1 MAFDTKGALEAG
13 YSQEEINAYLAN
25 KNKPNEELEE
35 SSNVEFDTKGALEAG
50 YSQEE
55 IDTYLANKNKPQEKK
70 EEEYDTSIA
79 RKYIADPALSLAK
92 GVTQLPDVVSGVA
105 DMVVSPLTGGR
116 LSVGKGFEYLEEQ
129 LPDALQ
135 DLGDTLEQAK
145 SPELL
150 AKREAAR
157 KEIDAAEGFVDTAK
171 TTIGTMLENPSLLF
185 DTLFQSLPSTVTGG
199 VVGKTLLKLKGA
211 RAAGLTPL
219 GAGAV
224 GEGIVSGGSTAE
236 SIRQET
242 EEGVLS
248 AKQSGIAFG
257 SGVLTSIFGK
267 LGGRLSQKFDAV
279 DIDTYLAG
287 GVPAQKAQSKIIN
300 AFKSAIIEGTAEELP
315 QSMQEQMA
323 QNIALGKDPMEGV
336 AESAATGFLLGM
348 AMGGGASA
356 LLGESNIESDA
367 PSGVVPPENKP
378 EYTEDESINTDSNVF
393 EEPQEELTLEDTE
406 KKKGPETVDMF
417 ERQIEKAFKKIENR
431 RYLTR
436 ENAEKRLEEFSKE
449 AGKFELMTQFEV
461 VEIPEIDKEGNPRS
475 IFKIIR
481 KDDLAGGGADDEGVL
496 TLEQEKAR
504 YEESQK
510 FTGPRPEG
518 TDTAGNRV
526 GDVVSRELDFAD
538 TDTQETTKTKRERVG
553 RTTDASRR
561 PDARKVDS
569 TNTLDFINKTD
580 TKSPLRKPAI
590 KKVLTD
596 NPKILETATTD
607 EITIG
612 DTELNPNQY
621 KREYK
626 KWENKQ
632 KQNKELW
639 KKRKGNKKQLI
650 KDFEA
655 TIPSINNVM
664 AEGLKP
670 LQQER
675 KVLDVAIRE
684 VVAEEYASYSKT
696 NRSNLLKKFRKPKEA
711 ELEKKYQ
718 RVNKKYQ
725 KENNTKEDISPA
737 EAARIVNDEK
747 LTDRKKTKTGVT
759 YFSDAKPQEFIKDEK
774 IIKDI
779 NRKSFGLNK
788 YKNFKTALNDAGLLD
803 QYNKEL
809 DNIIANPPTTEGLPT
824 EPGQAVPS
832 KYAFETAEARD
843 RFVKTAQE
851 NAGKEKRKPL
861 IDNKGKSN
869 TDFEVLESQ
878 DIVAVDLPG
887 NERFKYT
894 ARVVTKPAITEQKR
908 QQEERSAEEEN
919 APDPTTYRNEL
930 AITNGE
936 DLAQQ
941 ELNTKLGEIQKVLEE
956 TIGKKGASVQEVLDA
971 LSSFAAG
978 EQKQSTFA
986 SSKMAEVFNKL
997 LNQKNIAPVFK
1008 NIKVVIDNKLK
1019 DKGKYNPKTET
1030 ISINLELIN
1039 QNQVQDVGP
1048 VVIHEVVHAM
1058 LDRVLL
1064 AKNFN
1069 KLNTSMQEAVTEIK
1083 RQYKLFQRLKKQQP
1097 NPAFKRAS
1105 SLKEFVAMMFESAEL
1120 AKAIAEAAAQQQ
1132 IETETAIFEQGLGK
1146 QNRTADEFTDYIDSI
1161 TGTRPIKS
1169 TLGKVAKVITEFFS
1183 NVMSA
1188 LGLGNAGANRSV
1200 QDVIQNSMKIILDK
1214 EYSKIY
1220 GGISPGAPSNYGNK
1234 NTKNAN
1240 KNFINN
1246 AEEKVKNKPKEKSF
1260 FKDRKLADIF
1270 ADGVEAF
1277 QDVYVK
1283 IKTFTQKLSDG
1294 ELLTVDNDITTNQTL
1309 VQGRA
1314 SVKYK
1319 EAILPFINN
1328 MYLSYENFKSV
1339 IGINKPEVMDT
1350 VVNDLYEALGEYS
1363 RARWLFAINMP
1374 LSANSKDTFTIAKW
1388 KDETG
1393 KIGPWTGTPYEFRE
1407 AILDRMSAAKEAEAK
1422 NQGSTNEI
1430 EKLRNTLDTFINSE
1444 RQKALA
1450 IFKKGADKVLWQLPS
1465 PNRKSKDSVTQATR
1479 ETFDPMSIIYSSG
1492 TLGVDSKE
1500 TGNNIPSQVAAKE
1513 LLKTIGIN
1521 YDANLTPMTEQQLKE
1536 NENVL
1541 LDKAKRDAFMQL
1553 AERIKEANDGIKE
1566 VNKENG
1572 YVPAQADNIINFMG
1586 FKYYKSLKRKNNKD
1600 KSVHKIRDER
1610 FLEGERASNDLNK
1623 GMEEKFA
1630 GGQQTSVNNV
1640 IAQTSSD
1647 GVVAAMRFGIQ
1658 AYTQSIVNL
1667 SKDTV
1672 EITTKEGKK
1681 VKQPLA
1687 DFLKF
1692 EKTYIYDDRYKLTDD
1707 KKLQQAIKDKKI
1719 ILNFKN
1725 NGEIDVVR
1733 ITREDMIIPLKGHIT
1748 ELNRALQYLAR
1759 ATSGIGQV
1767 HTRFSIPFGLTN
1779 FQRDFFTNIPL
1790 LIIKNPTAAIP
1801 YISNILGQVFR
1812 LNFITT
1818 WRYVRAMNR
1827 NDISYVR
1834 KGLKKPK
1841 NSYEHNLASYL
1852 IEGGMIA
1859 YVRGVSTASQ
1869 SELLTKEIR
1878 KKRSILNT
1886 TMLTRVFDA
1895 WINTFE
1901 IAVRASAAKAVKP
1914 KLLKKALQ
1922 QAKNPK
1928 PGTSEYNKIV
1938 EKIEGVAAAT
1948 VKNFANFEQ
1957 AGTKSAAIASW
1968 YMFFKP
1974 SMTSA
1979 VVNVRAIAPAFTSE
1993 QRYLDT
1999 QDQKLLQ
2006 SPEYKKNALETFK
2019 SERLRAQ
2026 AVVIGG
2032 GGLGYGLWT
2041 LLGALGDEE
2050 EQKKY
2055 KQDNMERWVR
2065 NIRIPLSWMPKEAKD
2080 MLGIKKEGSGDDM
2093 IQMHWGFG
2101 NMGWPAMG
2109 VQIASFVDG
2118 KFGTKNNPRLPSDFE
2133 FKDLFSN
2140 MTNIAMDN
2148 FLPLPISRSKLT
2160 DNPYFYF
2167 LDSIIP
2173 SVFKPIYEYTT
2184 NKDTFGYQITR
2195 QRSSTV
2201 GGAYGGSMTTEEL
2214 YVNLAQFINE
2224 NTRFNNE
2231 GAVQIDPNVLKF
2243 AANSYI
2249 DGFARIVS
2257 ALSESGEITNLED
2270 AKNRTL
2276 VFKQFFTRSVPVER
2290 DRYARMTKKLDN
2302 INMTNEQYKLDPTY
2316 IDKKGRDFDDFKL
2329 QNDVNL
2335 KNVVRY
2341 KETEKNL
2348 KRIYQEQKDYLKTIT
2363 PEMRKLNSFEI
2374 KDNIENYKIRILK
2387 EMRQLTNHLEL
2398 SDEDNRTPL
2407 FK

>member
-1 MAFDTKGALEAG
+1 MAKTQFTA
-13 YSQEEINAYLAN
+13 EEIGF
-25 KNKPNEELEE
+25 E
-35 SSNVEFDTKGALEAG
+35 SSSEQLESLRPGQQYTAEEIG
-50 YSQEE
+50 FTAEE
-55 IDTYLANKNKPQEKK
+55 IDFK

-145 SPELL
+145 SPELR

-199 VVGKTLLKLKGA
+199 VVGKALLKLKGA

-267 LGGRLSQKFDAV
+267 LGGKLSQKFDAV

-406 KKKGPETVDMF
+406 KEVIQTDMF
-417 ERQIEKAFKKIENR
+417 EPQEDDLAGISAIETVAKKIENR

-436 ENAEKRLEEFSKE
+436 ESAEKKLVEFLKTPGIK
-449 AGKFELMTQFEV
+449 AMINKFEV
-461 VEIPEIDKEGNPRS
+461 VEIPEIDKKGNSRS

-510 FTGPRPEG
+510 FKGPRPEG

-526 GDVVSRELDFAD
+526 RDVVSRELDFAD

-590 KKVLTD
+590 KKVLTN
-596 NPKILETATTD
+596 NPKILETATFEETAETTD
-607 EITIG
+607 TSQI
-612 DTELNPNQY
+612 
-621 KREYK
+621 
-626 KWENKQ
+626 
-632 KQNKELW
+632 
-639 KKRKGNKKQLI
+639 
-650 KDFEA
+650 
-655 TIPSINNVM
+655 

-711 ELEKKYQ
+711 KLEKKYQ

-737 EAARIVNDEK
+737 EAARIANDEK
-747 LTDRKKTKTGVT
+747 LADRKKTKAGVT

-809 DNIIANPPTTEGLPT
+809 DNIIAKPPTTEGLPT
-824 EPGQAVPS
+824 ESGQAVPS
-832 KYAFETAEARD
+832 KYAFKTAEARD
-843 RFVKTAQE
+843 KFVKTAQK
-851 NAGKEKRKPL
+851 NVGKEKREPV
-861 IDNKGKSN
+861 IDNKGKLN

-919 APDPTTYRNEL
+919 APDPTTYRNES
-930 AITNGE
+930 ATTNGE

-997 LNQKNIAPVFK
+997 LNQKNIAPVFE
-1008 NIKVVIDNKLK
+1008 NIKVVINNKLK

-1064 AKNFN
+1064 DKNFD

-1083 RQYKLFQRLKKQQP
+1083 RQYELFQRLKKQQP
-1097 NPAFKRAS
+1097 NPAFKRAN

-1270 ADGVEAF
+1270 ADAVEKF
-1277 QDVYVK
+1277 QDVHVK

-1294 ELLTVDNDITTNQTL
+1294 GLLTVDNDINTNQTL

-1339 IGINKPEVMDT
+1339 IGINNPEVMDT

-1374 LSANSKDTFTIAKW
+1374 LSADSKDTFTIAKW

-1407 AILDRMSAAKEAEAK
+1407 AILNRMSAAKETEAK

-1450 IFKKGADKVLWQLPS
+1450 IFKKGADKVLWQLPN
-1465 PNRKSKDSVTQATR
+1465 PEKKSKDSISQATR
-1479 ETFDPMSIIYSSG
+1479 ETFDPMSMIYSSG
-1492 TLGVDSKE
+1492 TLGVDSKKIS
-1500 TGNNIPSQVAAKE
+1500 NNIPSQVAAKE

-1521 YDANLTPMTEQQLKE
+1521 YDVNLTPMTEQQLKE

-1586 FKYYKSLKRKNNKD
+1586 FKYYKSLKRKNEKD

-1672 EITTKEGKK
+1672 EITTEEGKK
-1681 VKQPLA
+1681 IKQPLA

-1692 EKTYIYDDRYKLTDD
+1692 EKTVTFDDRYKLTKDEQL
-1707 KKLQQAIKDKKI
+1707 KQAIEDKKI

-1725 NGEIDVVR
+1725 NGDIDIVR
-1733 ITREDMIIPLKGHIT
+1733 ITNKDMEIPLKGHIT
-1748 ELNRALQYLAR
+1748 ELNEALQYLAR

-1852 IEGGMIA
+1852 TEGGMIA

-2006 SPEYKKNALETFK
+2006 SPEYKKNALKTFK
-2019 SERLRAQ
+2019 SERLRAR

-2080 MLGIKKEGSGDDM
+2080 MLGIEKEGSGDDM

-2118 KFGTKNNPRLPSDFE
+2118 KFGTENNPRLPSDFE
-2133 FKDLFSN
+2133 FRDLFSN

-2160 DNPYFYF
+2160 DDPLFYF
-2167 LDSIIP
+2167 LDSVIP
-2173 SVFKPIYEYTT
+2173 SVFKPMYEYTA

-2201 GGAYGGSMTTEEL
+2201 GGAYGGAMTTEEL
-2214 YVNLAQFINE
+2214 YVNLAQFINQ

-2231 GAVQIDPNVLKF
+2231 GAVQIDPNILKF

-2276 VFKQFFTRSVPVER
+2276 IFKQFFTRRVPVER
-2290 DRYARMTKKLDN
+2290 DRYARMTKKLKN
-2302 INMTNEQYKLDPTY
+2302 IKMTDEQFALPSEITSVDS
-2316 IDKKGRDFDDFKL
+2316 KGRNYEDFKF
-2329 QNDVNL
+2329 QNAKIMTKIELYNQ
-2335 KNVVRY
+2335 
-2341 KETEKNL
+2341 TEKNL
-2348 KRIYQEQKDYLKTIT
+2348 KNIYQEQKDYLRNIT
-2363 PEMRKLNSFEI
+2363 PEMRKYNSFEI
-2374 KDNIENYKIRILK
+2374 KNDIENFKIRIIN
-2387 EMRQLTNHLEL
+2387 EMRVFTNDLEQE
-2398 SDEDNRTPL
+2398 DEEL